1 MLRRKALNR
10 IYLTTIVLFIML
22 ATFTIDYLNKNNSNT
37 KDLEEIE
44 YVSNLNTSH
53 IYLLNNDNYLVK
65 VDILLT
71 KDNVVDMVKEII
83 NNLSVNNKKYNNLKG
98 VIPSNTK
105 VNDISFK
112 DNIITIDFS
121 NDLLKVNEKLE
132 EKVIESI
139 VYSMLEI
146 KDINDVIIKI
156 DGENLTK
163 LEKSKKELPVILNKE
178 FGINKSYE
186 ITKLSDIEKVVLY
199 YVFNDDDN
207 SYYVPVTRYINSSSN
222 KVKIIIDS
230 LKGNYFSNTNLS
242 SYLSYKTNVKDFNLE
257 DDILTI
263 TFSSLNEENLEE
275 VTYSLASSIFDSM
288 DIEKVIFE
296 LDDKIVDI
304 KVKES

>member
-1 MLRRKALNR
+1 M
-10 IYLTTIVLFIML
+10 
-22 ATFTIDYLNKNNSNT
+22 
-37 KDLEEIE
+37 
-44 YVSNLNTSH
+44 
-53 IYLLNNDNYLVK
+53 
-65 VDILLT
+65 
-71 KDNVVDMVKEII
+71 
-83 NNLSVNNKKYNNLKG
+83 
-98 VIPSNTK
+98 
-105 VNDISFK
+105 
-112 DNIITIDFS
+112 
-121 NDLLKVNEKLE
+121 
-132 EKVIESI
+132 
-139 VYSMLEI
+139 
-146 KDINDVIIKI
+146 
-156 DGENLTK
+156 
-163 LEKSKKELPVILNKE
+163 NKE

-257 DDILTI
+257 NDILTI